1 MTYMWNLKYD
11 KNELTNETEMD
22 SQRIDFRWPSGERGR
37 GGMDLKSEMSR
48 CKLFYIEWMQS
59 TGNCIQYFGIN
70 HSGKEYEKRMHL
82 YV

>member
-48 CKLFYIEWMQS
+48 CKLF
-59 TGNCIQYFGIN
+59 IQNGCRAQGTVFNILG
-70 HSGKEYEKRMHL
+70 
-82 YV
+82 